1 MDFITEIFYNGPK
14 SENGMI
20 IMLYCSKYDSPLGPI
35 WLTGEDG
42 NLTGLSF
49 AEIRGEFI
57 PENFDAVKCW
67 LDYYFQGIS
76 REVDFPMDPSGT
88 PFQKQVWKHLLEIP
102 FGGTCTYGELA
113 KKLSSNMSPQAVG
126 QAVSRNP
133 IAIIIPCHRVI
144 GSDGTLTG
152 YAWGIEKKRWLLDH
166 EHNRR

>member
-1 MDFITEIFYNGPK
+1 MDFMTEIFYNGPK

-20 IMLYCSKYDSPLGPI
+20 VMLYYGKYDSSLGPI

-49 AEIRGEFI
+49 AEIRGGFI
-57 PENFDAVKCW
+57 PENFDTVKCW
-67 LDYYFQGIS
+67 LDDYFQGIS
-76 REVDFPMDPSGT
+76 REVVFPMAPSGT
-88 PFQKQVWKHLLEIP
+88 PFQKQVWKLLLEIP

-152 YAWGIEKKRWLLDH
+152 YAWGIEKKQWLLDH
-166 EHNRR
+166 EQNRR